1 MGSFNFNRKR
11 FAYGNQELR
20 GKDMLRGK
28 ATLDFPSVAAAGS
41 QDLTI
46 SVPGAAVG
54 DDVAGPFQNA
64 APPAGLIRTAW
75 VSAKD
80 VVTVRVQNVTAGAI
94 DPASGEYRVIVF
106 KAF

>member
-1 MGSFNFNRKR
+1 MGFNFNRKK
-11 FAYGNQELR
+11 FAYGSNAVL

-64 APPAGLIRTAW
+64 APNAGLIRSAW
-75 VSAKD
+75 VSAAN
-80 VVTVRVQNVTAGAI
+80 VVTVRVQNVTGSAV